1 MARIIQDEEERN
13 RRIETVGNLF
23 LLTGYSYRRLSEYLS
38 KNYFKISFVTVKD
51 YLERYIKMNPDKCD
65 EINTIIKE
73 NTTVNF
79 KNNEGIKNRIYKEA
93 DLIESGFSIQEIAS
107 SLFISPSVI
116 SRDMALRLSVLD
128 PERSE
133 KILEILREN
142 SFSNLNNVTKN
153 EDSDVRGE
161 KK

>member
-23 LLTGYSYRRLSEYLS
+23 LLTGYLYRRLSEYLS

-153 EDSDVRGE
+153 EDSDARGE